1 MRLLGGPMVKLVDTR
16 DLKSLGASCTGS
28 SPVRATNPD
37 ILKTIE
43 KNRKQCKKH
52 LKALWR
58 LAPQGFF
65 LCPRIPKQCKT
76 IQKNIKFFGGI
87 FGDKI

>member
-43 KNRKQCKKH
+43 KNRKQCKKIRKSLVAH
-52 LKALWR
+52 SSAGLFSLSKN
-58 LAPQGFF
+58 
-65 LCPRIPKQCKT
+65 PKT
-76 IQKNIKFFGGI
+76 M
-87 FGDKI
+87 